1 MTPPLAPLGVY
12 IHWPYCAKICP
23 YCDFNVYRDRGRREE
38 QAALAAAIA
47 ADLKAQAA
55 LTGGRELASIFFGG
69 GTPSLMDPDWAG
81 ELIALAKSLWRPAG
95 EVEVTLEANPTD
107 AEAERFDAFAA
118 AGVGR
123 LSLGLQALE
132 DASLTL
138 LGRNHDA
145 PAARRAAVQAARSF
159 PRLSVDMI
167 YALPGQTVQAW
178 REELSKAVDL
188 GAEHVSPYQLTI
200 EAGTA
205 FDRAVRR
212 GRIVPPGEDLGAE
225 LFETTQAVL
234 EAAGFDAYEVSNHA
248 RGAAARSRHNLV
260 YWTGA
265 DYVGAG
271 PGAHGRLTV
280 AGARTA
286 TVAHARPAD
295 YIAGVEAAGTG
306 IATRETLTP
315 REAAQERVLVG
326 MRIDA
331 GVGYDEVAALGLSPQ
346 HPEVVELT
354 AAGLLVADPQ
364 RLRATRAGRLLLDHV
379 TTRLA
384 A

>member
-1 MTPPLAPLGVY
+1 LTPPLAPLGVY

-145 PAARRAAVQAARSF
+145 AAARRAAVQAARSF